1 MANQPD
7 RLLTDKVV
15 DALRA
20 CPWYA
25 STKQRATAAI
35 NAVFENEA
43 CADCR
48 KPMVGPTICDVCAR
62 EKTPVLTVDR
72 RRA

>member
-1 MANQPD
+1 MPFD
-7 RLLTDKVV
+7 RFLIDKVV

-25 STKQRATAAI
+25 STKQRAIAAI

-43 CADCR
+43 CAVCR
-48 KPMVGPTICDVCAR
+48 KPMVGPTVCDHCAR
-62 EKTPVLTVDR
+62 EKTPVVER
-72 RRA
+72 RRRG

>member
-48 KPMVGPTICDVCAR
+48 
-62 EKTPVLTVDR
+62 
-72 RRA
+72 

>member
-25 STKQRATAAI
+25 STKQRAIAAI
-35 NAVFENEA
+35 AAVEANER
-43 CADCR
+43 CCVCHEG
-48 KPMVGPTICDVCAR
+48 MVGPTICDVCVR
-62 EKTPVLTVDR
+62 EKAPVVER
-72 RRA
+72 GR